1 MLPAPYQ
8 VNEDAEVA
16 VARRSAHVR
25 LGNLAG
31 QIRRSARESMR
42 ERGQAGLQRLVGRT
56 SDARLEQI
64 FAGTQAQRAV
74 FGMMTRQFQP
84 AVAAGFEGAIVYDL
98 GMSDGSR
105 RSWAIEVHDGRAR
118 AHQDGGADAALTIR
132 VPLADLIRV
141 LTTAG
146 SFYPLILDGRMTM
159 EGDLGLANRMA
170 EMFGGRSA
178 Y

>member
-1 MLPAPYQ
+1 MDQVMFVMQAGNNRHEHVCESMELFARGVLPRFVEGRDEKEAAKADRLAAAVDKALTRRTAPRVLPAPYQ

-74 FGMMTRQFQP
+74 FGMMTGQFPP
-84 AVAAGFEGAIVYDL
+84 AAAAGFEGAIV
-98 GMSDGSR
+98 
-105 RSWAIEVHDGRAR
+105 HDPG
-118 AHQDGGADAALTIR
+118 
-132 VPLADLIRV
+132 V
-141 LTTAG
+141 
-146 SFYPLILDGRMTM
+146 
-159 EGDLGLANRMA
+159 
-170 EMFGGRSA
+170 
-178 Y
+178 